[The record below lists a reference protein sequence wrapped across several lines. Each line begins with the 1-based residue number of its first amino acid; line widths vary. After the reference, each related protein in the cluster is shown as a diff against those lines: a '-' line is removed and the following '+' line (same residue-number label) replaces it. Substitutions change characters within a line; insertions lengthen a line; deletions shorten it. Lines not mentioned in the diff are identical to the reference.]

1 MTTMTVEA
9 PSKLPLWRTI
19 GEAYA
24 VWAGNFSDLIRI
36 VWLWLVLMAPILAI
50 LNWLQVPYLTGLI
63 QASASGRP
71 FADPNP
77 MLTLVIQVLSVVV
90 ILPVLASV
98 AVAWHR
104 LLLRNEHPGHGG
116 YLRLDRIV
124 VGYAILAFWIGLIAL
139 APSYLSLLFQVMTG
153 TSATAQDVLALVVQ
167 SLAGLVSI
175 VAFFIVPRLS
185 LALPGRALGR
195 DDITLGM
202 AWRVSK
208 RNTWRMVWAYFFC
221 ISPWAAIAGGL
232 TYYWLLRTDYSRATI
247 TLILVVMG
255 SFGLVVNMISVGML
269 SLAYRHFFERSA

>member
-24 VWAGNFSDLIRI
+24 VWAGNFADLVRI
-36 VWLWLVLMAPILAI
+36 VWLWMVLMAPVLAI
-50 LNWLQVPYLTGLI
+50 LNWWQVPYVTGLMR
-63 QASASGRP
+63 ASSSGQP

-77 MLTLVIQVLSVVV
+77 MLTLVVQIASVV
-90 ILPVLASV
+90 IMLPVLASV

-104 LLLRNEHPGHGG
+104 LLLRDEHPGPGT
-116 YLRLDRIV
+116 YLRLDGVV
-124 VGYAILAFWIGLIAL
+124 VGYAVLAFWIGAIAL
-139 APSYLSLLFQVMTG
+139 APSYISLLFQIMTG
-153 TSATAQDVLALVVQ
+153 TSATMQDALALVIQ

-175 VAFFIVPRLS
+175 VGFFIVARLS

-195 DDITLGM
+195 DDVTLGM

-221 ISPWAAIAGGL
+221 ILPWGVIAGGIS
-232 TYYWLLRTDYSRATI
+232 YWLLRTDYSQVAI
-247 TLILVVMG
+247 TLILVVI
-255 SFGLVVNMISVGML
+255 GLLGIIANMISVGML

>member
-1 MTTMTVEA
+1 MTTMTVAA

-24 VWAGNFSDLIRI
+24 LWARNFPDLVRI
-36 VWLWLVLMAPILAI
+36 VWLWMVLMAPILAI
-50 LNWLQVPYLTGLI
+50 LDWWQVPYLTGMMRVT
-63 QASASGRP
+63 SSGRP

-77 MLTLVIQVLSVVV
+77 MLTLVMHIVSAV
-90 ILPVLASV
+90 IMLPVLASV

-104 LLLRNEHPGHGG
+104 LLLRDEHPGPGA
-116 YLRLDRIV
+116 YMRLDGVV
-124 VGYAILAFWIGLIAL
+124 VGYAALAFWIGVIAL
-139 APSYLSLLFQVMTG
+139 APSYISMLFQIVTG
-153 TSATAQDVLALVVQ
+153 TSATMQDALALVVQ

-175 VAFFIVPRLS
+175 VAFFIVARLS
-185 LALPGRALGR
+185 LALPVMALGR
-195 DDITLGM
+195 AHITLGM